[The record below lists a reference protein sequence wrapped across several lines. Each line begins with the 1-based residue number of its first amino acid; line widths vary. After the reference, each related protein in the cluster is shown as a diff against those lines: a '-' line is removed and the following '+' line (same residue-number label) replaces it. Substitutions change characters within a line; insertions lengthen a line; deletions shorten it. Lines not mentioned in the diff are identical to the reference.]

1 MRRKLIR
8 LAVLAVTGLSAAL
21 LTIGPAS
28 AVTPEQCE
36 KESTG
41 KVAGHLDPHDS
52 SKAICTC
59 EGGFY
64 DGQEVYGATIL
75 FIGQYPYPVTCVGLE
90 VGA

>member
-1 MRRKLIR
+1 MRRKLVC
-8 LAVLAVTGLSAAL
+8 LAVFAATTVSAAL
-21 LTIGPAS
+21 LTFGSAS

-41 KVAGHLDPHDS
+41 KVVGHLDPHDS

-64 DGQEVYGATIL
+64 GGQEVYGATIL